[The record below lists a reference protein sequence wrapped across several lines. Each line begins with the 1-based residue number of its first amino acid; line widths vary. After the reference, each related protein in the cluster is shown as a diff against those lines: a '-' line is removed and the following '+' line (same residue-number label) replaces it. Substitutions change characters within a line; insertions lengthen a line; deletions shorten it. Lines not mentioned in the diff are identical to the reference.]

1 MGLQIFANID
11 ATQLNTARVIS
22 ANDLRPKKFKPL
34 AAGDATVVDLFL
46 TGDSGLQNIQDYP
59 TVRLGI
65 GTINARPT
73 SGSFTYGAQTVI
85 FNIDQTTLAQNIDT
99 AITAVNAA
107 CTVTSLG
114 GFAFEVN
121 FTANGAQTISAID
134 AGLLTPD
141 STVTIVEL
149 VAGTASSPAKWLVRL
164 FANPIALVSTFSNIS
179 GNGIRGSLNLGTVGV
194 YDLLND
200 DASVNTTIELELTD
214 SDGNIQTIFQ
224 APLTISGEVVG
235 QGVTGVATFGSYAT
249 SSQLVDATTRSNY
262 IFVSAADGSD
272 TNGLKDREDRP
283 FATATAAVA
292 TADANDV
299 VVIRDG
305 NFSASSATISVDMTI
320 IVNPAAIAPEVT
332 SSGAVNFTLIGPF
345 ESVHHD
351 GTGTATISSAEIA
364 FLDVSGTAGS
374 VYVTDSRIS
383 ARATETHHA
392 VQVTGGKTIRINDS
406 RITSD
411 DAGQAAIEVSTFTGS
426 FFINDCEVKA
436 AASTGTFAADGM
448 EITSTL
454 TGSVQIKDSTFIG
467 TDGTGT
473 FVAKAIDADT
483 ACTVQ
488 IQGSLNSN
496 KAASTTVTLDGGIFN
511 ENSNYDI

>member
-11 ATQLNTARVIS
+11 ATQLNTARVVS

-34 AAGDATVVDLFL
+34 AAGDGTVVDLFL
-46 TGDSGLQNIQDYP
+46 TGDGGLQNIQDYP

-65 GTINARPT
+65 GTISARPE
-73 SGSFTYGAQTVI
+73 SGSFLYGSTTVT
-85 FNIDQTTLAQNIDT
+85 FSTNQTTLATNIDT
-99 AITAVNAA
+99 AITAENAA

-114 GFAFEVN
+114 GYAFEVS
-121 FTANGAQTISAID
+121 FTANGAQTIQAID
-134 AGLLTPD
+134 ADLLTPD

-164 FANPIALVSTFSNIS
+164 FANPIALVDTFSDIS

-194 YDLLND
+194 YDLLD
-200 DASVNTTIELELTD
+200 DNTSASTTIELELTD

-224 APLTISGEVVG
+224 MPLTISGEVVG

-272 TNGLKDREDRP
+272 SNGLQNREDRP
-283 FATATAAVA
+283 FATALTAVA
-292 TADANDV
+292 TADANDI

-305 NFSASSATISVDMTI
+305 DFSATSATASVDMTI
-320 IVNPAAIAPEVT
+320 MVNPSAIGPEIT
-332 SSGAVNFTLIGPF
+332 SSGVNVTLIGPF
-345 ESVHHD
+345 NGYRQLGS
-351 GTGTATISSAEIA
+351 GTATLSSVEMNYVDA
-364 FLDVSGTAGS
+364 SGTSGS
-374 VYVTDSRIS
+374 VYMTDSRLS
-383 ARATETHHA
+383 ASTTETYNA

-406 RITSD
+406 RITSV
-411 DAGQAAIEVSTFTGS
+411 DAGQAAIGVSTFTGS
-426 FFINDCEVKA
+426 LFLNDCEVKS
-436 AASTGTFAADGM
+436 AASTGTFAADAM

-496 KAASTTVTLDGGIFN
+496 KAVSTTVTLDGGVFN